1 MSVKNQSSKEN
12 NLLEGLI
19 RGEEIF
25 YRRLFD
31 LHYNELVIFAN
42 RMLNDQDLA
51 RSIVQD
57 VFVMFYEKRNEINI
71 HTSLKALLYQSV
83 RNRCLNYI
91 KREKMTREHHKHL
104 FLSGAGMTEPSQIL
118 EFKELEKIINNTIE
132 ALPNQCRRIFKMSRH
147 EGQSNQEIARE
158 LSISKRTVETQISK
172 ALKRLRES
180 LLKNNMLPPLIFL
193 LTLIIK

>member
-31 LHYNELVIFAN
+31 LRYNELVIFAN

-91 KREKMTREHHKHL
+91 KREKMTREHHKYL
-104 FLSGAGMTEPSQIL
+104 FLSGAGMAEPSQTL

-132 ALPNQCRRIFKMSRH
+132 ALPNQCRRIFIMSRH
-147 EGQSNQEIARE
+147 EGQSNQEIATK

-193 LTLIIK
+193 LTLII